1 MRGKVLTMNPTE
13 VIFVFAAPY
22 LLAWMTTMVTQRMNI
37 LPITPSPAASA
48 RNNLGRLTAR
58 QRQALLLY
66 NLPEIIFGLAAI
78 LFAFGWQPNA
88 GLNGTVLR
96 WGLGGM
102 ALVRLGLLWPV
113 WRDLVSG
120 RVLALSGPLRKIQF
134 RSRRALATE
143 DGTMVVLPVESA
155 IFAAYEAAQPVTIFY
170 TPFSKQVMAVQPLG
184 TEPAPIDAHMAAA

>member
-1 MRGKVLTMNPTE
+1 MTLSE
-13 VIFVFAAPY
+13 VIFVFVAPY
-22 LLAWMTTMVTQRMNI
+22 LLAWLTANVTQRMNI
-37 LPITPSPAASA
+37 LPITPSPAANA
-48 RNNLGRLTAR
+48 RNNLGRLTSR

-66 NLPEIIFGLAAI
+66 NLPEIVFGLSAI
-78 LFAFGWQPNA
+78 VFAVGWQPNA

-120 RVLALSGPLRKIQF
+120 RVLSLSGPLRKIQF

-143 DGTMVVLPVESA
+143 DGPMVVLPVEGA
-155 IFAAYEAAQPVTIFY
+155 IYAAYDAAQPVTIFY
-170 TPFSKQVMAVQPLG
+170 TPFSKQVVAVLPVG
-184 TEPAPIDAHMAAA
+184 TEPAPVDAHLAAV

>member
-1 MRGKVLTMNPTE
+1 MSPTE
-13 VIFVFAAPY
+13 IIFVFAAPY
-22 LLAWMTTMVTQRMNI
+22 LLAWLTTMVTQRMNI
-37 LPITPSPAASA
+37 LPITPSPATSA

-66 NLPEIIFGLAAI
+66 NLPEIVFGLAAI
-78 LFAFGWQPNA
+78 LFAVGWQPNA

-113 WRDLVSG
+113 WGDLVSG
-120 RVLALSGPLRKIQF
+120 RVLALSGPLRKIAF

-143 DGTMVVLPVESA
+143 DGPMVVLPVERA
-155 IFAAYEAAQPVTIFY
+155 IYAAYESAQPVTIFY
-170 TPFSKQVMAVQPLG
+170 TPFSKQVVAVQPVG
-184 TEPAPIDAHMAAA
+184 TEPAPIDASMAAA

>member
-1 MRGKVLTMNPTE
+1 MTLTE

-22 LLAWMTTMVTQRMNI
+22 LLAWLTANATQRLNV
-37 LPITPSPAASA
+37 LPVTPTPAASA
-48 RNNLGRLTAR
+48 RNNLGRLTVR

-66 NLPEIIFGLAAI
+66 SLPEIIFGLSAI
-78 LFAFGWQPNA
+78 VFALGWQPDA

-96 WGLGGM
+96 WGLAGM

-120 RVLALSGPLRKIQF
+120 RVVSLSGPLRKIQF

-143 DGTMVVLPVESA
+143 DGPLVVLPVEGA
-155 IFAAYEAAQPVTIFY
+155 IYAAYDSAQPVTIFY
-170 TPFSKQVMAVQPLG
+170 TPFSKRVVAVQPLG
-184 TEPAPIDAHMAAA
+184 IEPAPIDAHMAAA